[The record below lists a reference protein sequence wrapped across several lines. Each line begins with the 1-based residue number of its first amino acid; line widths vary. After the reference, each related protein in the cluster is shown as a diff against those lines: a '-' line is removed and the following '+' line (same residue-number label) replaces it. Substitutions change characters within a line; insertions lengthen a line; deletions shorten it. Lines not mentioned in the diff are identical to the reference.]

1 MNEIAAPVV
10 KVSHFKMTFGNNQ
23 VIKDLSFEIQKG
35 EVFGLLGSNGSGK
48 TTTIRAILGLYE
60 PTGGELL
67 VNGKR
72 FSPET
77 DIKIGYLPEERGLY
91 KKEKVG
97 NIMRYFAELKGLGKS
112 DAESFINKFL
122 SRVDLLDKVNIR
134 LDKLSSGQQQKVQLG
149 ITMMG
154 DPDLLIL
161 DEPTK
166 GFDPVNRKLLLD
178 IVEEERQKGTTVIMI
193 THHMEEVERLCDRVL
208 LLKDGRAVVYGR
220 TEDIKDQAG
229 NNIIR
234 ITFNGQIPGSNEI
247 YTISNQTKTTA
258 ELTLREGKTAK
269 DVLESLVDQGVDI
282 RQYSVERPSL
292 DDIFV
297 NIYGAKLNHEG
308 DIENAY
314 FKHGN

>member
-122 SRVDLLDKVNIR
+122 SRVDLLDKINIR

-308 DIENAY
+308 EIENA
-314 FKHGN
+314 

>member
-1 MNEIAAPVV
+1 MNETTAPVV

-67 VNGKR
+67 VNGKQ

-122 SRVDLLDKVNIR
+122 SRVDLSDKLNIR

-234 ITFNGQIPGSNEI
+234 ITFNGQIPDSNEI

-258 ELTLREGKTAK
+258 ELSLREGKTAK

-308 DIENAY
+308 EIENA
-314 FKHGN
+314 

>member
-1 MNEIAAPVV
+1 MNEITAPVV

-308 DIENAY
+308 EIENA
-314 FKHGN
+314 

>member
-308 DIENAY
+308 EIENA
-314 FKHGN
+314 

>member
-1 MNEIAAPVV
+1 M
-10 KVSHFKMTFGNNQ
+10 
-23 VIKDLSFEIQKG
+23 
-35 EVFGLLGSNGSGK
+35 
-48 TTTIRAILGLYE
+48 
-60 PTGGELL
+60 
-67 VNGKR
+67 
-72 FSPET
+72 
-77 DIKIGYLPEERGLY
+77 
-91 KKEKVG
+91 
-97 NIMRYFAELKGLGKS
+97 
-112 DAESFINKFL
+112 
-122 SRVDLLDKVNIR
+122 
-134 LDKLSSGQQQKVQLG
+134 
-149 ITMMG
+149 
-154 DPDLLIL
+154 
-161 DEPTK
+161 
-166 GFDPVNRKLLLD
+166 LD

-234 ITFNGQIPGSNEI
+234 ITFNGQIPDSNEI

-258 ELTLREGKTAK
+258 ELSLREGKTAK

-308 DIENAY
+308 EIENA
-314 FKHGN
+314 

>member
-60 PTGGELL
+60 PTGGELS

-308 DIENAY
+308 EIENA
-314 FKHGN
+314 